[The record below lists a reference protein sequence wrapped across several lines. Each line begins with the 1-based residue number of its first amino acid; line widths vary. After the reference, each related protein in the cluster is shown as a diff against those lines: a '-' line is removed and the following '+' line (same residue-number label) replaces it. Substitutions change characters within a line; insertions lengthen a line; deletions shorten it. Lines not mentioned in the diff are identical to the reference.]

1 MLNISGKTH
10 HVLSRICDSGV
21 DHTQRSN
28 AFAHHLVL
36 ETAELETAGG
46 GPAWMLEQPGVMA
59 ERRDVGGGVS
69 GTLPA
74 NRLARGD
81 TAASRIC
88 RALGAAGGGAAASS
102 RAQARGAGPAS
113 TGGQAARTYGRAP
126 TARGVHQRSPAVR
139 I

>member
-59 ERRDVGGGVS
+59 ERWDVGGGVS

-88 RALGAAGGGAAASS
+88 RAWEAATGDAGWGGHLADVFAKSPGRPVCILFA
-102 RAQARGAGPAS
+102 P
-113 TGGQAARTYGRAP
+113 GQEMLPLMAEAIALLP
-126 TARGVHQRSPAVR
+126 
-139 I
+139 